1 MGKID
6 FKNKKVLITGGNG
19 FLASHLIPALLEL
32 GAQVVSFDMSTDESR
47 SNIQSFPI
55 DLNDQESLSDFISEI
70 QPDIVY
76 HLAASLNRTRDFTV
90 VNEVLK
96 TNLNGTNNLLIAL
109 SATAYQK
116 FIFVSTSEV
125 YGGDMVKAPFKEN
138 SDFVPASPYSLSKY
152 CAEKAVQTFS
162 EIYGKS
168 FTVLRLFNF
177 FGKGMGQQFFIPQ
190 LIETLKNNKEFNM
203 TKGEQIRDFLYI
215 KDVVQAML
223 MANSEK
229 ANKKVF
235 NVCSGQGKSIKE
247 IALDIKNEVHS
258 ESKINFGALEY
269 RDNEVWNMVGDN
281 TLLRTTLGWEP
292 KFTFKEGL
300 KEYLS

>member
-1 MGKID
+1 MGDINL
-6 FKNKKVLITGGNG
+6 KNKKVLVTGGNG

-47 SNIQSFPI
+47 SNIQSFAI

-96 TNLNGTNNLLIAL
+96 TNLNGTNNLLNAL

-177 FGKGMGQQFFIPQ
+177 FGKGMGQQFFLSQ

-223 MANSEK
+223 MVNSEK